1 MPASTESS
9 LVLASRIFAF
19 SASWVDTSFAFII
32 EYSAVRRVR
41 ERRADV
47 TGGVKRLGPR
57 PNIEATAIDW
67 LLVIAK
73 SIEVLNLLP
82 RR

>member
-1 MPASTESS
+1 

-47 TGGVKRLGPR
+47 TGGVKRLETPVQA
-57 PNIEATAIDW
+57 EY
-67 LLVIAK
+67 
-73 SIEVLNLLP
+73 
-82 RR
+82 

>member
-1 MPASTESS
+1 

-32 EYSAVRRVR
+32 EYSAVRYARSR
-41 ERRADV
+41 APRRRHWRGQAA
-47 TGGVKRLGPR
+47 GNPSARL
-57 PNIEATAIDW
+57 NIEATAIDW

-82 RR
+82 GR